1 MSLRIVKLSIPTSIR
16 GSITKEEDVKSFLKE
31 LADRFTSNVKVET
44 TMLLTRLASMQ
55 YKGKDNIREYIM
67 EKSNLVTRL
76 RTLRNT

>member
-76 RTLRNT
+76 RTLS

>member
-31 LADRFTSNVKVET
+31 LTDRFTSNVKVET

-76 RTLRNT
+76 RTLS